1 VFQTTELF
9 KLVPFLMLR
18 TSRNET
24 DFDFLKRRFL
34 NAHRTFL
41 LVATLALTSGVSV
54 AFSQQAVDPLL
65 ANLNALASDERQA
78 ALVKGA
84 QTERLVEWYAT
95 LPVEHSKV
103 LIEAFRQ
110 RYPFIEVKY
119 TGAGGGRMVNRVV
132 TEHRAGLNKFD
143 VLGGTSTSHVALMKA
158 GLIARNLTPVRKE
171 LRAGFMD
178 ADGFRVA
185 PFTYALVIGYNTR
198 ALAQEQRPRSYE
210 ELLEPKWKGQIG
222 LEAAGYEW
230 LAAMIDTMGEE
241 KALAFARKLAAQ
253 NPRVQQGSSLL
264 VQQMMAGEFNV
275 LIDALHYQLEN
286 LKERGAPVDYVIPD
300 PLLIKDPSGIWL
312 AKYSAHPHAAA
323 LLVDFLFSREAQEI
337 YARQNRLVARKDMEW
352 RFREK
357 LPSRIHVLSVDKWAP
372 RYNELIGL
380 FDKLFR

>member
-1 VFQTTELF
+1 MNT
-9 KLVPFLMLR
+9 
-18 TSRNET
+18 N
-24 DFDFLKRRFL
+24 KRIL
-34 NAHRTFL
+34 L
-41 LVATLALTSGVSV
+41 LVSLLFMCDAGEVS
-54 AFSQQAVDPLL
+54 AQNAVDPLL
-65 ANLNALASDERQA
+65 AKLNALPSNERHA
-78 ALVKGA
+78 TLVKGA
-84 QTERLVEWYAT
+84 QSERMVEWYAT

-110 RYPFIEVKY
+110 RYPFIDVNY

-158 GLIARNLTPVRKE
+158 GLVARNVTPIRKE
-171 LRAGFMD
+171 IR
-178 ADGFRVA
+178 DGFKDAEGYRVA

-198 ALAQEQRPRSYE
+198 ALTKEQRPGSYE
-210 ELLEPKWKGQIG
+210 ELLDPKWQGQIG

-241 KALAFARKLAAQ
+241 KALAFARKLATQ
-253 NPRVQQGSSLL
+253 NLRIQQGSSLL
-264 VQQMMAGEFNV
+264 VQQMIAGEFNV
-275 LIDALHYQLEN
+275 MIDALHYQLEN
-286 LKERGAPVDYVIPD
+286 LKERGAPVDYAIPD

-312 AKYSAHPHAAA
+312 AKYSSHPHAAA
-323 LLVDFLFSREAQEI
+323 LLVDFLFTREAQEI

-357 LPSRIHVLSVDKWAP
+357 LPSRIHVISVDKWAP

-380 FDKLFR
+380 FDKIFR

>member
-1 VFQTTELF
+1 MNVKKLILLLGNLF
-9 KLVPFLMLR
+9 F
-18 TSRNET
+18 TC
-24 DFDFLKRRFL
+24 
-34 NAHRTFL
+34 
-41 LVATLALTSGVSV
+41 LAAAAL
-54 AFSQQAVDPLL
+54 AQQAADPLL
-65 ANLNALASDERQA
+65 AKLNVLPPDERQA

-84 QTERLVEWYAT
+84 QTERAVEWYAT

-103 LIEAFRQ
+103 LIDAFRQ
-110 RYPFIEVKY
+110 RYPFIEVNY

-132 TEHRAGLNKFD
+132 TEHRAGLKKFD
-143 VLGGTSTSHVALMKA
+143 VLGGTSTSHAALMKA
-158 GLIARNLTPVRKE
+158 GVIARNMTPVRRE
-171 LRAGFMD
+171 LRDGFMD
-178 ADGFRVA
+178 AEGYRVA

-198 ALAQEQRPRSYE
+198 ALSKEQRPKSYE

-230 LAAMIDTMGEE
+230 LGAMIDTMGEE
-241 KALAFARKLAAQ
+241 KALAFARRLAMQ
-253 NPRVQQGSSLL
+253 NLRIQQGSSLL
-264 VQQMMAGEFNV
+264 VQQMIAGEFNV

-286 LKERGAPVDYVIPD
+286 LKERGAPVDYAIPD

-323 LLVDFLFSREAQEI
+323 LLVDFLFSRDAQEI

-357 LPSRIHVLSVDKWAP
+357 LPNRIHVISADKWAP

-380 FDKLFR
+380 FDKIFR

>member
-1 VFQTTELF
+1 
-9 KLVPFLMLR
+9 MLR

-178 ADGFRVA
+178 VDGFRAA

>member
-1 VFQTTELF
+1 MNSSRQVCLLTVF
-9 KLVPFLMLR
+9 
-18 TSRNET
+18 
-24 DFDFLKRRFL
+24 
-34 NAHRTFL
+34 
-41 LVATLALTSGVSV
+41 ALSCFASA
-54 AFSQQAVDPLL
+54 AFSQPAVDPLV
-65 ANLNALASDERQA
+65 AKLNALPPEERHA

-84 QTERLVEWYAT
+84 QNERLVEWYAT
-95 LPVEHSKV
+95 LPVEHSKI

-110 RYPFIEVKY
+110 RYPFLEVNY

-158 GLIARNLTPVRKE
+158 GLVARNVTPVRKE
-171 LRAGFMD
+171 IRNGFMD
-178 ADGFRVA
+178 AEDYRVS
-185 PFTYALVIGYNTR
+185 PFTYALVIGYNNR
-198 ALAQEQRPRSYE
+198 AVSKEQRPRSYE

-222 LEAAGYEW
+222 VEAAGYEW
-230 LAAMIDTMGEE
+230 LAALIDTMGED
-241 KALAFARKLAAQ
+241 KALAFARKLATQ
-253 NPRVQQGSSLL
+253 NLRVQQGSSLL

-286 LKERGAPVDYVIPD
+286 LKERGAPLDYTIPD

-312 AKYSAHPHAAA
+312 AKHAPHPHAAS

-357 LPSRIHVLSVDKWAP
+357 LPTRVHVLSVDKWAP

-380 FDKLFR
+380 FDKIFR

>member
-1 VFQTTELF
+1 
-9 KLVPFLMLR
+9 M
-18 TSRNET
+18 
-24 DFDFLKRRFL
+24 
-34 NAHRTFL
+34 NANKAGL
-41 LVATLALTSGVSV
+41 LLATLVFTCFASV
-54 AFSQQAVDPLL
+54 ASPQSAVDPLL
-65 ANLNALASDERQA
+65 AKLNALPPDERHA

-84 QTERLVEWYAT
+84 RTERVVEWYAT

-110 RYPFIEVKY
+110 RYPFIEVQY

-132 TEHRAGLNKFD
+132 TEHRASLNKFD

-158 GLIARNLTPVRKE
+158 GLIARNVTPVRKE
-171 LRAGFMD
+171 LRDGFMD
-178 ADGFRVA
+178 AEGYRVA

-198 ALAQEQRPRSYE
+198 ALSKEQTPKSYE
-210 ELLEPKWKGQIG
+210 ELLEPKWKSQIG

-230 LAAMIDTMGEE
+230 LGAMIDTMGEE
-241 KALAFARKLAAQ
+241 KAIAFARRLATQ
-253 NPRVQQGSSLL
+253 NLRIQQGSSLL
-264 VQQMMAGEFNV
+264 VQQMIAGEFNV

-300 PLLIKDPSGIWL
+300 PLLIKDPSGLWL
-312 AKYSAHPHAAA
+312 AKYSPHPHAAA
-323 LLVDFLFSREAQEI
+323 LLVDFLFTRDAQEI

-357 LPSRIHVLSVDKWAP
+357 LPSRIHVISVDKWAP

-380 FDKLFR
+380 FDKTFR

>member
-1 VFQTTELF
+1 L
-9 KLVPFLMLR
+9 
-18 TSRNET
+18 
-24 DFDFLKRRFL
+24 LKRRFMIA
-34 NAHRTFL
+34 NKAV
-41 LVATLALTSGVSV
+41 LVLATLVWTFVASV
-54 AFSQQAVDPLL
+54 GFCQQAVDPLL
-65 ANLNALASDERQA
+65 AKLNALPPDERQA

-84 QTERLVEWYAT
+84 QAERLVEWYAT

-110 RYPFIEVKY
+110 RYPAIEVKY

-158 GLIARNLTPVRKE
+158 GLIARNVTPVRKE
-171 LRAGFMD
+171 LREGFMD
-178 ADGFRVA
+178 ADGYRVA
-185 PFTYALVIGYNTR
+185 PFTYALVIGYKTR
-198 ALAQEQRPRSYE
+198 ALSKEQRPRSYE

-230 LAAMIDTMGEE
+230 LGAMIDTMGEE
-241 KALAFARKLAAQ
+241 KALAFARKLATQ
-253 NPRVQQGSSLL
+253 NLRIQQGSSLL
-264 VQQMMAGEFNV
+264 VQQMIAGEFNV

-323 LLVDFLFSREAQEI
+323 LLVDFLFTREAQEI

-357 LPSRIHVLSVDKWAP
+357 LPSRIHVISVDKWAP
-372 RYNELIGL
+372 RYNELIAL
-380 FDKLFR
+380 FDKTFR

>member
-1 VFQTTELF
+1 MNNNKT
-9 KLVPFLMLR
+9 
-18 TSRNET
+18 
-24 DFDFLKRRFL
+24 
-34 NAHRTFL
+34 AFL
-41 LVATLALTSGVSV
+41 LVVLVLICFASS
-54 AFSQQAVDPLL
+54 AFSQPAVDPLL
-65 ANLNALASDERQA
+65 AKLNALAPDERQA

-84 QTERLVEWYAT
+84 QNERAVEWYAT

-110 RYPFIEVKY
+110 RYPYIEVKY

-158 GLIARNLTPVRKE
+158 GLIARNVTPVRKE
-171 LRAGFMD
+171 VRDGFMD
-178 ADGFRVA
+178 AEGYRVS

-198 ALAQEQRPRSYE
+198 ALSKEQRPRSYE
-210 ELLEPKWKGQIG
+210 ELLDPKWKGQIG

-230 LAAMIDTMGEE
+230 LGAMIDTMGEE
-241 KALAFARKLAAQ
+241 KALAFARKLATQ

-264 VQQMMAGEFNV
+264 VQQMIAGEFNV

-286 LKERGAPVDYVIPD
+286 LKERGAPVDYAIPD

-312 AKYSAHPHAAA
+312 ARYSSHPYAAA
-323 LLVDFLFSREAQEI
+323 LLVDFLFTREAQEI

-357 LPSRIHVLSVDKWAP
+357 LPSRVHVLSVDKWAP
-372 RYNELIGL
+372 RYNELIAL

>member
-1 VFQTTELF
+1 MNKNKTAFLAGV
-9 KLVPFLMLR
+9 LVLICFA
-18 TSRNET
+18 S
-24 DFDFLKRRFL
+24 
-34 NAHRTFL
+34 
-41 LVATLALTSGVSV
+41 S
-54 AFSQQAVDPLL
+54 AFSQPAVDPLL
-65 ANLNALASDERQA
+65 AKLNALAADERQA
-78 ALVKGA
+78 TLVEGA

-110 RYPFIEVKY
+110 RYPFIEVRY

-158 GLIARNLTPVRKE
+158 GLIARNVTPVRKE
-171 LRAGFMD
+171 LREGFTD
-178 ADGFRVA
+178 ADGYRVA

-198 ALAQEQRPRSYE
+198 ALMKEQRPTSYE

-241 KALAFARKLAAQ
+241 KALAFARKLATQ
-253 NPRVQQGSSLL
+253 NLRVQQGSSLL

-372 RYNELIGL
+372 RYNELIAL